1 MSRTIAEL
9 IKAYRDDE
17 NSGHHKL
24 SFSVRIDRERYLS
37 RLEKDFGSRALSSI
51 SSQTVG
57 MWYRRWTDGRKFA
70 VGNAFIGQL
79 RAIVRHGFLS
89 AEDEE
94 CYRVLMALDNI
105 STRSVKPRGTQLTEE
120 HANAVRAKAREVGY
134 FSVALAQAFQY
145 ELMLPQ
151 REVIGEWLPRSEA
164 RDGILSRFDDKVWIG
179 GLRWEQIDEN
189 WILTHKGATCKGR
202 IDLKQA
208 PMVREELSHVVAFY
222 RNELRGALPKS
233 GPVIIYEASA
243 QPWNDKRFREVWRK
257 LANIVNVPREFK
269 NRDSHGGVTNVPIA
283 GRYYHD
289 LPRKRPGQ
297 R

>member
-1 MSRTIAEL
+1 MSRTVADL
-9 IKAYRDDE
+9 IRAYKHDE
-17 NSGHHKL
+17 NSNHHKL
-24 SFSVRIDRERYLS
+24 SFKVRIDRERYLS
-37 RLEKDFGSRALSSI
+37 RLEKDFGNRALSSI
-51 SSQTVG
+51 NGQTLG

-94 CYRVLMALDNI
+94 CYRVLIALDNI
-105 STRSVKPRGTQLTEE
+105 STRSVRPRATQLTEE

-134 FSVALAQAFQY
+134 FSIALAQALQY

-164 RDGILSRFDDKVWIG
+164 REPIGFEDGDRVWVG
-179 GLRWEQIDEN
+179 GLRWEQIDAN
-189 WILTHKGATCKGR
+189 WILTHKGATCNGR

-208 PMVREELSHVVAFY
+208 PMVREELGHVVDFY
-222 RNELRGALPKS
+222 WSELRGALPKS

-243 QPWNDKRFREVWRK
+243 KPWISFKFRDIWRK
-257 LANIVNVPREFK
+257 LADVANVPRELK
-269 NRDSHGGVTNVPIA
+269 NRDSHGGVKNALIA
-283 GRYYHD
+283 GRYYLD

>member
-1 MSRTIAEL
+1 MSRTIADL
-9 IKAYRDDE
+9 IRAYKEDE
-17 NSGHHKL
+17 NSDHHKL
-24 SFSVRIDRERYLS
+24 SFRVRIDRERYLS
-37 RLEKDFGSRALSSI
+37 RLERDFGSRALSSI
-51 SSQTVG
+51 NGQTLG

-79 RAIVRHGFLS
+79 RAIVRHGLLNS
-89 AEDEE
+89 DDND
-94 CYRVLMALDNI
+94 CYRVLIALDNI

-120 HANAVRAKAREVGY
+120 HANAVRAKAREIGY
-134 FSVALAQAFQY
+134 FSIALAQAFQY

-164 RDGILSRFDDKVWIG
+164 KEPIGFEDGDTVWVG
-179 GLRWEQIDEN
+179 GLTWDQIDAN
-189 WILTHKGATCKGR
+189 WILHHKGATCNGL

-208 PMVREELSHVVAFY
+208 PMVREELSHVVEFY
-222 RNELRGALPKS
+222 RGELRGALPKS

-243 QPWNDKRFREVWRK
+243 KPWNSKKFREIWRK

-269 NRDSHGGVTNVPIA
+269 NRDSHGGVKNVLIA
-283 GRYYHD
+283 GRYYLD